1 MLDPPYLDGA
11 DGDVGAAV
19 HEVLLEVDPF
29 AAVTCLDFDPRLHRI
44 VGHRQN
50 ANPGDTQPIG
60 QLSGD
65 ARWRPAGRKQLGAPQ
80 MCRQIHV
87 AEAEPRFAIQPLER
101 VHAAKRATGRTFA
114 SLRELELREI
124 DPGDHVR
131 RIAVHQT
138 PRGRPQA
145 TGNIENAPTFL
156 RDFVEQFVDKGF
168 TRLTLRLWP
177 WVPITPVEETTVFVI
192 SPKKAGGDR
201 AVIGSH

>member
-1 MLDPPYLDGA
+1 ERLDHAGRGARVLDPPYLDGA

-101 VHAAKRATGRTFA
+101 VHPAKRPAPRTPTARQVDRLARSARRSAERWRWRCSPTWLMSACRHAMVSRAPWRWSMRPPATLCCGQARS
-114 SLRELELREI
+114 SLTI
-124 DPGDHVR
+124 P
-131 RIAVHQT
+131 
-138 PRGRPQA
+138 A
-145 TGNIENAPTFL
+145 TAT
-156 RDFVEQFVDKGF
+156 
-168 TRLTLRLWP
+168 
-177 WVPITPVEETTVFVI
+177 
-192 SPKKAGGDR
+192 
-201 AVIGSH
+201 